1 MESVAEAPSYM
12 AGLLPARTPRNDPPD
27 PKTHPSYVA
36 VPQDEFFHP
45 VEIEA
50 TWEETATLAT
60 PPTGTPNNNQL
71 TFRIEKRTEGWCLF
85 PREMELAM
93 SVCVVDREGH
103 PPPRNARLSPIP
115 GFANALFKTVELKL
129 NAVEVSCGDAGAY
142 PLRAHLDYLLGT
154 PAQGKAK
161 RAMQSDAPM
170 GKANPDSLDSR
181 AYRHAQSMVSHL
193 DAFKV
198 DFEELERM
206 RPALAAKIGTKQ
218 QDNITRRLARLSP
231 RKRREMM
238 RLLES
243 DSRAGPFIGEK
254 RRRKRSAT
262 RRRRK
267 RRKRD
272 VDDAMQAPV
281 PGSLLAGEEEE
292 GEEEEEEGEEEEEEV
307 EVQVPQ
313 PRHLLPASPTEE
325 EVDVQVPQPRH
336 LLPAS
341 PEQDVVQDLPAWFL
355 DDDDEGYES
364 GETDSEMEE
373 AGMKGKMPARD
384 RVWNEKGKAA
394 YAQLSLDIAESS
406 NPIVSGVNLELNLV
420 RAEPKFYMVV
430 EEPELVKREY
440 SIKILEIQLLTT
452 MRRMAPDLSL
462 ELEKKMLSR
471 GTNGGVDYN
480 FQRVEI
486 KKQTIATALH
496 SWNSEDIKSGSRVPV
511 RSTVLLIDEKRW
523 HGEWDTYPF
532 VSQAEER
539 ALTDGYKVRRIWFS
553 LDSMPVLP
561 LGQMH
566 TDTPSNFQRQSY
578 HMLQQTYSGTRK
590 NGLDLTWEQFK
601 RSAFIYTTDF
611 TKARR
616 ANDNRAWHKIRQGS
630 LRLDVFFEKA
640 PTRPLSVFILSEY
653 PTRVSVLKD
662 RMVKYNYVAD
672 V

>member
-1 MESVAEAPSYM
+1 MESVAENPSYM

-161 RAMQSDAPM
+161 RAMHSDAPM

-181 AYRHAQSMVSHL
+181 AYRHAQNMVSHL
-193 DAFKV
+193 GAYKV
-198 DFEELERM
+198 DFEELARM
-206 RPALAAKIGTKQ
+206 RPALAAKIGAKQ
-218 QDNITRRLARLSP
+218 QDNITRKLSKLSP
-231 RKRREMM
+231 RRRREMM
-238 RLLES
+238 RVLES

-254 RRRKRSAT
+254 RRRRRST
-262 RRRRK
+262 TRRRK

-272 VDDAMQAPV
+272 VDDAVQVAP
-281 PGSLLAGEEEE
+281 PESLLAEKEEEE
-292 GEEEEEEGEEEEEEV
+292 EEEEEEEGEEEEEEEV
-307 EVQVPQ
+307 DVQVTP
-313 PRHLLPASPTEE
+313 PRHLLPASSTEE
-325 EVDVQVPQPRH
+325 QPPASPAQDVQV
-336 LLPAS
+336 
-341 PEQDVVQDLPAWFL
+341 LPAWFL
-355 DDDDEGYES
+355 DEDDEGYES

-384 RVWNEKGKAA
+384 RVWNEKGKAV

-420 RAEPKFYMVV
+420 RADPKFYMVV

-440 SIKILEIQLLTT
+440 GIKILEIQLLTT

-653 PTRVSVLKD
+653 PTRVRVLKD
-662 RMVKYNYVAD
+662 RMVNYNYVAD

>member
-1 MESVAEAPSYM
+1 MESVAENPSYM

-161 RAMQSDAPM
+161 RAMHSDAPM

-181 AYRHAQSMVSHL
+181 AYRHAQNMVSHL
-193 DAFKV
+193 GAYKV
-198 DFEELERM
+198 DFEELARM
-206 RPALAAKIGTKQ
+206 RPALAAKIGAKQ
-218 QDNITRRLARLSP
+218 QDNITRKLSKLSP
-231 RKRREMM
+231 RRRREMM
-238 RLLES
+238 RVLES

-254 RRRKRSAT
+254 RRRRRST
-262 RRRRK
+262 TRRRK

-272 VDDAMQAPV
+272 VDDAVQVAP
-281 PGSLLAGEEEE
+281 PESLLAEKEEEE
-292 GEEEEEEGEEEEEEV
+292 EEEEEEEGEEEEV
-307 EVQVPQ
+307 DVQVTP
-313 PRHLLPASPTEE
+313 PRHLLPASSTEE
-325 EVDVQVPQPRH
+325 QPPASPAQDVQV
-336 LLPAS
+336 
-341 PEQDVVQDLPAWFL
+341 LPAWFL
-355 DDDDEGYES
+355 DEDDEGYES

-384 RVWNEKGKAA
+384 RVWNEKGKAV

-420 RAEPKFYMVV
+420 RADPKFYMVV

-440 SIKILEIQLLTT
+440 GIKILEIQLLTT

-539 ALTDGYKVRRIWFS
+539 ALSDGYKVRRIWFS

-601 RSAFIYTTDF
+601 RSAFVFTTDF

-630 LRLDVFFEKA
+630 LRLDVEFEDA

-653 PTRVSVLKD
+653 PTRVRVLKD
-662 RMVKYNYVAD
+662 RMVNYNYVAD

>member
-1 MESVAEAPSYM
+1 
-12 AGLLPARTPRNDPPD
+12 
-27 PKTHPSYVA
+27 
-36 VPQDEFFHP
+36 
-45 VEIEA
+45 
-50 TWEETATLAT
+50 
-60 PPTGTPNNNQL
+60 
-71 TFRIEKRTEGWCLF
+71 
-85 PREMELAM
+85 M
-93 SVCVVDREGH
+93 SVPSRDGAGH
-103 PPPRNARLSPIP
+103 ERVRGGQRGPPASQERAAEPHP

-161 RAMQSDAPM
+161 RAMHSDAPM

-181 AYRHAQSMVSHL
+181 AYRHAQNMVSHL
-193 DAFKV
+193 GAYKV

-206 RPALAAKIGTKQ
+206 RPALAAKIGAKQ
-218 QDNITRRLARLSP
+218 QDNIEKKLGKLSP

-238 RLLES
+238 RVLES

-254 RRRKRSAT
+254 RRRRRST
-262 RRRRK
+262 TRRRK

-272 VDDAMQAPV
+272 VDDAVQVPAPE
-281 PGSLLAGEEEE
+281 SLLAGKEEEEEKEE
-292 GEEEEEEGEEEEEEV
+292 GEEEEEV
-307 EVQVPQ
+307 DVQVTP
-313 PRHLLPASPTEE
+313 PRHLLPASSTEE
-325 EVDVQVPQPRH
+325 QP
-336 LLPAS
+336 PAS
-341 PEQDVVQDLPAWFL
+341 PAQDVQDLPAWFL
-355 DDDDEGYES
+355 DEDDEGYES

-384 RVWNEKGKAA
+384 RVWNEKGKAV

-420 RAEPKFYMVV
+420 RADPKFYMVV
-430 EEPELVKREY
+430 EEPELVKWEY
-440 SIKILEIQLLTT
+440 GIKILEIQLLTT

-539 ALTDGYKVRRIWFS
+539 ALNDGYKVWRIWFS

-601 RSAFIYTTDF
+601 RSAFVFTTDF

-630 LRLDVFFEKA
+630 LRLDVEFEDA

-653 PTRVSVLKD
+653 PTRVRVLKD
-662 RMVKYNYVAD
+662 RMVNYNYVAD

>member
-1 MESVAEAPSYM
+1 MAEAPSYM

-93 SVCVVDREGH
+93 SVCVVDKEGH

-115 GFANALFKTVELKL
+115 GFANALFKTVELRL
-129 NAVEVSCGDAGAY
+129 NTVEVSCGDAGAY

-193 DAFKV
+193 EAYKV
-198 DFEELERM
+198 DFEELARM
-206 RPALAAKIGTKQ
+206 RPALAAKIGAKQ
-218 QDNITRRLARLSP
+218 QDNIEKKLSKLSP

-238 RLLES
+238 RVLES

-254 RRRKRSAT
+254 RRRRRST
-262 RRRRK
+262 TRRRK

-272 VDDAMQAPV
+272 VDDAVQAPV
-281 PGSLLAGEEEE
+281 PESLLAGKEEEE
-292 GEEEEEEGEEEEEEV
+292 EEEEEEGEEEEEV
-307 EVQVPQ
+307 DVQVTP
-313 PRHLLPASPTEE
+313 PRHLLPASSTEE
-325 EVDVQVPQPRH
+325 QP
-336 LLPAS
+336 PAS
-341 PEQDVVQDLPAWFL
+341 HAQDVQDLPAWFL
-355 DDDDEGYES
+355 DEDDEGYES

-420 RAEPKFYMVV
+420 RADPKFYMVV

-539 ALTDGYKVRRIWFS
+539 ALTDGYKVKRIWFS

-601 RSAFIYTTDF
+601 RSAYIYTTDF

-653 PTRVSVLKD
+653 PTRVRVLKD
-662 RMVKYNYVAD
+662 RMVNYNYVAD

>member
-1 MESVAEAPSYM
+1 MESVAENPSYM

-93 SVCVVDREGH
+93 SVCVVDKEGH

-161 RAMQSDAPM
+161 RAMHSDAPM

-181 AYRHAQSMVSHL
+181 AYRHAQNMVSHL
-193 DAFKV
+193 GAYKV
-198 DFEELERM
+198 DFEELARM
-206 RPALAAKIGTKQ
+206 RPALAAKIGAKQ
-218 QDNITRRLARLSP
+218 QDNITRKLGKLSP
-231 RKRREMM
+231 RRRREMM
-238 RLLES
+238 RVLES

-254 RRRKRSAT
+254 RRRRRST
-262 RRRRK
+262 TRRRK

-272 VDDAMQAPV
+272 VDDAVQVAP
-281 PGSLLAGEEEE
+281 PESLLAEKEEEE
-292 GEEEEEEGEEEEEEV
+292 EEEEEEGEEEEV
-307 EVQVPQ
+307 DVQVTP
-313 PRHLLPASPTEE
+313 PRHLLPASSTEE
-325 EVDVQVPQPRH
+325 QPPASPAQDVQV
-336 LLPAS
+336 
-341 PEQDVVQDLPAWFL
+341 LPAWFL
-355 DDDDEGYES
+355 DEDDEGYES

-384 RVWNEKGKAA
+384 RVWNEKGKAV

-420 RAEPKFYMVV
+420 RADPKFYMVV

-440 SIKILEIQLLTT
+440 GIKILEIQLLTT

-539 ALTDGYKVRRIWFS
+539 ALSDGYKVRRIWFS

-601 RSAFIYTTDF
+601 RSAFIFTTDF

-630 LRLDVFFEKA
+630 LRLDVLFEKA

-653 PTRVSVLKD
+653 PTRVRVLKD
-662 RMVKYNYVAD
+662 RMVNYNYVAD

>member
-1 MESVAEAPSYM
+1 MESVAENPSYM

-161 RAMQSDAPM
+161 RAMHSDAPM

-181 AYRHAQSMVSHL
+181 AYRHAQNMVSHL
-193 DAFKV
+193 GAYKV
-198 DFEELERM
+198 DFEELARM
-206 RPALAAKIGTKQ
+206 RPALAAKIGAKQ
-218 QDNITRRLARLSP
+218 QDNITRKLSKLSP
-231 RKRREMM
+231 RRRREMM
-238 RLLES
+238 RVLES
-243 DSRAGPFIGEK
+243 DSRAGPVIGEK
-254 RRRKRSAT
+254 RRRRRST
-262 RRRRK
+262 TRRRK

-272 VDDAMQAPV
+272 VDDAVQVAP
-281 PGSLLAGEEEE
+281 PESLLAEKEEEE
-292 GEEEEEEGEEEEEEV
+292 EEEEEEGEEEEV
-307 EVQVPQ
+307 DVQVTP
-313 PRHLLPASPTEE
+313 PRHLLPASSTEE
-325 EVDVQVPQPRH
+325 QPPASPAQDVQV
-336 LLPAS
+336 
-341 PEQDVVQDLPAWFL
+341 LPAWFL
-355 DDDDEGYES
+355 DEDDEGYES

-384 RVWNEKGKAA
+384 RVWNEKGKAV

-420 RAEPKFYMVV
+420 RADPKFYMVV

-440 SIKILEIQLLTT
+440 GIKILEIQLLTT

-539 ALTDGYKVRRIWFS
+539 ALSDGYKVRRIWFS

-601 RSAFIYTTDF
+601 RSAFVFTTDF

-630 LRLDVFFEKA
+630 LRLDVEFEDA

-653 PTRVSVLKD
+653 PTRVRVLKD
-662 RMVKYNYVAD
+662 RMVNYNYVAD